1 MPSRAGPGRA
11 AGWRLPSPWPARLS
25 EGLWSITG
33 SSETTTG
40 SHLADNDTEAPGSAR
55 LVKPAQETTTPF

>member
-1 MPSRAGPGRA
+1 MPSRAGPRP
-11 AGWRLPSPWPARLS
+11 RLAPALALPARLS
-25 EGLWSITG
+25 EGLWGITG